1 MLNFLKRF
9 LKVLFEFLM
18 KKLNE
23 LIQRWAVGAMLVI
36 GLVIVLVIIVA
47 AIVVWMLMKGS
58 S

>member
-1 MLNFLKRF
+1 
-9 LKVLFEFLM
+9 M

-36 GLVIVLVIIVA
+36 GFVIIIAV
-47 AIVVWMLMKGS
+47 ILVWMLIKGS